1 MTLVHKAHNSQLN
14 PSSSWL
20 IEHLPGLTSQDC
32 QKLQG
37 HGIKT
42 TGQLLQQAHTP
53 SGSAALAAH
62 LAVPPK
68 YVMKWAAMADLAS
81 IPAVGCQY
89 CGLLLHSGIA
99 SSQHLAQIPL
109 GQLHQR
115 ILRFQV
121 ATLQRRDLCPD
132 LGTLTTWITQAQ
144 KLTQKPRVFT
154 QTQKVPQPSVRAQQE

>member
-1 MTLVHKAHNSQLN
+1 MPLAHKAHNSKLN

-42 TGQLLQQAHTP
+42 TGQLLQHAQTP
-53 SGSAALAAH
+53 SGRATLAAQIG
-62 LAVPPK
+62 VPPK
-68 YVMKWAAMADLAS
+68 YVMKWAALADLAS

-144 KLTQKPRVFT
+144 RLTQRPKAHHPSIRS
-154 QTQKVPQPSVRAQQE
+154 PQDNR